1 MPTYVWKGK
10 NRYGDTVGGERVA
23 ASKEE
28 LGRMLQKDQIT
39 VLSIGAAKGG
49 FSIPFLKREKVR
61 MKDLAV
67 YSRQLSVLIDA
78 ELPLIQSLGILEE
91 QQKNTYFK
99 NVIKTVKDDVEAG
112 STLNQAKRKHPK
124 AFDDLYCNLIASGE
138 QSGSLDIMLRRLSEF
153 IEKNVKLRSKVK
165 QAMIYPVGILIFA
178 IVVTIFMLWKVIPVF
193 ATIFRDLG
201 AELPWLTAMIVAL
214 SEFVQKYIFL
224 IFAGLD
230 RRLLRLPLLPEH
242 QAGALVDRPAPPEDA
257 PVRQSP
263 LQGGHDPGHP
273 DAGDPHLRRRAHAR
287 SHEDHLDDG
296 RERHHREPAHRG
308 PQARLRRQDHGRVLQ
323 AGRQV
328 PDDDA
333 PDDQRRRGHGHARRD
348 AEQAGQLL
356 RRGGRRHRGLPP
368 LDPRAHHAHLRR
380 RHRRR
385 PGRLDVPADLQPDAA
400 VLELK
405 RGTREHEDGER
416 GGKTERLPLQHLPPR
431 RADLPP
437 RLGHHHPAV
446 LPRVPGQPALLLPH
460 PRGLRLLRRL
470 LRPLRRGP
478 AARRPGLPPG
488 RLRPAA
494 HHRLRLHLR
503 RPRLVDVLPVS
514 LPDHR
519 REPGHLRPGRIP
531 GGVPVGHPLRRP
543 GRRPL
548 LRVHPRLPARSTRS
562 SRRWARCWSRCSS
575 PGASSSSSPR

>member
-39 VLSIGAAKGG
+39 VLTIGAAKGG

-178 IVVTIFMLWKVIPVF
+178 ISVTIFMLWKVIPVF

-214 SEFVQKYIFL
+214 SDFVTKYILL
-224 IFAGLD
+224 IFAGMIAIFFAFRYYRSTKPGRWSTD
-230 RRLLRLPLLPEH
+230 RLLLKMPLFGNLLYKV
-242 QAGALVDRPAPPEDA
+242 AMT
-257 PVRQSP
+257 
-263 LQGGHDPGHP
+263 
-273 DAGDPHLRRRAHAR
+273 
-287 SHEDHLDDG
+287 
-296 RERHHREPAHRG
+296 
-308 PQARLRRQDHGRVLQ
+308 RV
-323 AGRQV
+323 
-328 PDDDA
+328 
-333 PDDQRRRGHGHARRD
+333 
-348 AEQAGQLL
+348 
-356 RRGGRRHRGLPP
+356 
-368 LDPRAHHAHLRR
+368 
-380 RHRRR
+380 
-385 PGRLDVPADLQPDAA
+385 
-400 VLELK
+400 
-405 RGTREHEDGER
+405 TR
-416 GGKTERLPLQHLPPR
+416 TLATLI
-431 RADLPP
+431 
-437 RLGHHHPAV
+437 
-446 LPRVPGQPALLLPH
+446 
-460 PRGLRLLRRL
+460 
-470 LRPLRRGP
+470 
-478 AARRPGLPPG
+478 
-488 RLRPAA
+488 
-494 HHRLRLHLR
+494 
-503 RPRLVDVLPVS
+503 S
-514 LPDHR
+514 
-519 REPGHLRPGRIP
+519 
-531 GGVPVGHPLRRP
+531 GGVPMLEAMKITSTTAGNVVIESQLIEARKLISEGKTMAESFKQAGKFPTMMLQMINVGEATGTLDEMLNKLANFYDEEVDVTVAS
-543 GRRPL
+543 L
-548 LRVHPRLPARSTRS
+548 LSILEPIMLIFIGGLVGGLVISMYLPIFSLMQQF
-562 SRRWARCWSRCSS
+562 
-575 PGASSSSSPR
+575 